1 MILFQFQTG
10 EYFVLALIMFGASL
24 IFVFLSI
31 FYYDYVP
38 EDAFANIE
46 AEEVELEEEKLDEK
60 AAEAG
65 VVNETMDTEEALE
78 DKKADEDKGNQT
90 ADL

>member
-1 MILFQFQTG
+1 
-10 EYFVLALIMFGASL
+10 MFGASL

-38 EDAFANIE
+38 EDAFATIE

>member
-1 MILFQFQTG
+1 
-10 EYFVLALIMFGASL
+10 MFGASL

-38 EDAFANIE
+38 EDAFAVIDE
-46 AEEVELEEEKLDEK
+46 AEEVELEEEKNDEK
-60 AAEAG
+60 ADEAG
-65 VVNETMDTEEALE
+65 IVNEAIDTEEAVE
-78 DKKADEDKGNQT
+78 DKKADEGKGNQT

>member
-1 MILFQFQTG
+1 
-10 EYFVLALIMFGASL
+10 MFGASL

>member
-1 MILFQFQTG
+1 
-10 EYFVLALIMFGASL
+10 MFGASL

-38 EDAFANIE
+38 DDAFAIIDE
-46 AEEVELEEEKLDEK
+46 AEEVELEKTDEK
-60 AAEAG
+60 ADEAG
-65 VVNETMDTEEALE
+65 VVNEAIDTEEVSE
-78 DKKADEDKGNQT
+78 DKKADDGKGNQT